1 MPTLRWE
8 NCRIGLSDPNQK
20 AWVQGL
26 RGAGSRETWVL
37 PLTLSY
43 DPSQVMSSPLGLGIF
58 SSVKQ
63 EVGSNNVQVSFL
75 LSQGDGEGMGRASRV
90 QEQTGRSTDQGQG
103 RAGGGDALNV
113 WPVEFQQP
121 EDTQVEMTG
130 RQPEV

>member
-1 MPTLRWE
+1 
-8 NCRIGLSDPNQK
+8 
-20 AWVQGL
+20 
-26 RGAGSRETWVL
+26 
-37 PLTLSY
+37 
-43 DPSQVMSSPLGLGIF
+43 MSSPLGLRIF

-75 LSQGDGEGMGRASRV
+75 LSQGDSEGMGRASRV
-90 QEQTGRSTDQGQG
+90 QAQTGRSTDQGQG
-103 RAGGGDALNV
+103 RAAGGDALNV